1 MTRPQY
7 YPRSQPRSFAQPG
20 RVAPPGG
27 IAPPHAARAGTAV
40 RRAAGAG
47 TLLLLSF
54 LFWLIYYQ
62 NLPNDLAGMASKG
75 PVQLANL
82 QDRIIKVTMIGVSLY
97 FIFSRLGL
105 ARKLVAQLNPGALL
119 FLVLAP
125 VSAAWSIE
133 SSATLL
139 RYVSLL
145 TIFLVCF
152 AIALGG
158 WSPRVLQRVA
168 IPPLMFIILGS
179 LLVGMIAPDSIT
191 EIGTDLSQK
200 NAWHGITH
208 SKNEFGMISSIGVII
223 CVNRWLSREG
233 RAFWALAGSIAA
245 FTCLVLSRSN
255 TSLFATM
262 VALMA
267 MFGLIRV
274 PFIRQRYSTHV
285 AVGIALTLLLY
296 ELVIQNVIPGVNVLL
311 APIMSLT
318 GKDTTF
324 SSRTVIWNV
333 IKEHIQYAPLLGT
346 GYGAYWLG
354 PFPSSPSYVFVPLMY
369 FYPTEAHNGYLDII
383 NDLGVVGLLVVLA
396 FIFMFVRQSLR
407 LMRVD
412 RSQGALYL
420 GLLFQQMVMNMS
432 ESEWFSRTSTFAV
445 LILATTCLARGL
457 LEARAMRPAGN

>member
-7 YPRSQPRSFAQPG
+7 YPHSQPRG
-20 RVAPPGG
+20 GVAPGARGG
-27 IAPPHAARAGTAV
+27 TGV
-40 RRAAGAG
+40 GRAASAG
-47 TLLLLSF
+47 TLLLLSI

-75 PVQLANL
+75 PVILANT
-82 QDRIIKVTMIGVSLY
+82 QDRLIKIIMIGVSLY
-97 FIFSRLGL
+97 FIASRWGR
-105 ARKLVAQLNPGALL
+105 ARSLMTYLNPGALI

-125 VSAAWSIE
+125 LSAAWSIE
-133 SSATLL
+133 PSATLL
-139 RYVSLL
+139 RYVSLI

-152 AIALGG
+152 AIALAG
-158 WSPRVLQRVA
+158 WQRRGFQRVA
-168 IPPLMFIILGS
+168 IPPVMFILLVS
-179 LLVGMIAPDSIT
+179 LLVGIMAPDQIT

-223 CVNRWLSREG
+223 CANRWLSREG
-233 RAFWALAGSIAA
+233 RAAWALAGSVVA
-245 FTCLVLSRSN
+245 FTCLILSRSN
-255 TSLFATM
+255 TSLFATI

-267 MFGLIRV
+267 MFLLIRV
-274 PFIRQRYSTHV
+274 PIIRQRFSTHL
-285 AVGIALTLLLY
+285 AVGIAATLLMY
-296 ELVIQNVIPGVNVLL
+296 ELVIQNVLPGVNVLL

-324 SSRTVIWNV
+324 SSRTVIWDV
-333 IKEHIQYAPLLGT
+333 IKNHIQGAPLLGT

-369 FYPTEAHNGYLDII
+369 FYPTEAHNGYLDIV
-383 NDLGVVGLLVVLA
+383 NDLGIVGLLCVLA
-396 FIFMFVRQSLR
+396 FVFLFIRQALR
-407 LMRVD
+407 LMDTD
-412 RSQGALYL
+412 RSQAALYL

-457 LEARAMRPAGN
+457 LEARATRFGRV